1 MKRLALSCV
10 AAALLAATA
19 ASAAPAARLASY
31 CSPSGDVCY
40 GAFNRGGRLILQ
52 ITTAARYFTRY
63 TLCVTKLPR
72 GAGAANAQR
81 CGAFPLFRGSG
92 STWSSSVNYARQY
105 IGLPG
110 AKPARGRYRVTWR
123 QVCSTCSAREQ
134 RHSALGQ
141 PLGPSLYVRW
151 RA

>member
-1 MKRLALSCV
+1 MMLAV
-10 AAALLAATA
+10 PAVPAAAV
-19 ASAAPAARLASY
+19 PAARAPALASY
-31 CSPSGDVCY
+31 CSPSGDICY

-72 GAGAANAQR
+72 GAGAENAQR
-81 CGAFPLFRGSG
+81 CGAFPLFRGSS

-110 AKPARGRYRVTWR
+110 AKPAPGRYRATWR

>member
-1 MKRLALSCV
+1 MMLAVPAAAV
-10 AAALLAATA
+10 AAV
-19 ASAAPAARLASY
+19 PAARASTLASY

-52 ITTAARYFTRY
+52 ISTAARYFPRY

-72 GAGAANAQR
+72 GAGAENAQR
-81 CGAFPLFRGSG
+81 CGAFPLFRGSS
-92 STWSSSVNYARQY
+92 STWSSSVDYARQY

-123 QVCSTCSAREQ
+123 QICSTCSAREQ